1 MLYNRTSTALGV
13 AQPVPK
19 ASDSTYLRNAVSPTG
34 HLDEARMTSIFST
47 TPLRWP
53 GVTRG
58 IALALLPMRRYS
70 TCSGRASRREF
81 WAFALLAFG
90 VLGGCYAMM
99 MWTYSAGWVITGMVL
114 AALLAPVL
122 VIPLIAV
129 TIRRLHDIDESGWLA
144 LLVLVPLGVFVFF
157 PLMLLPS
164 TPGSNRFGSRE
175 PDLMQ
180 PDA

>member
-1 MLYNRTSTALGV
+1 
-13 AQPVPK
+13 
-19 ASDSTYLRNAVSPTG
+19 
-34 HLDEARMTSIFST
+34 
-47 TPLRWP
+47 
-53 GVTRG
+53 
-58 IALALLPMRRYS
+58 
-70 TCSGRASRREF
+70 
-81 WAFALLAFG
+81 
-90 VLGGCYAMM
+90 MM